1 MLPFDKIWPLM
12 TREIGIAKQLFPDDV
27 HSMKIGHFVV
37 YHGSGDVD
45 RFGSILRVDDGEMAA
60 LVMVDK
66 ARDNVEECLEELLYL
81 LEKRS
86 AKARG
91 ETQQTRGKF
100 EEEMATA
107 RKASVGS

>member
-1 MLPFDKIWPLM
+1 M
-12 TREIGIAKQLFPDDV
+12 TAEIGTAKQLFSEDAS
-27 HSMKIGHFVV
+27 SMRIGHSAVF
-37 YHGSGDVD
+37 HGSGDID
-45 RFGSILRVDDGEMAA
+45 RFGSIMRVHDSEVAA
-60 LVMVDK
+60 LVIVDK
-66 ARDNVEECLEELLYL
+66 ARDSVEECLEELLYL
-81 LEKRS
+81 LEKRL